1 MRFIKLAII
10 SFIVIAGIIT
20 AISAM
25 IPSKVN
31 IIRSVH
37 LSLPKDSV
45 IHRLSDMN
53 DWKNWNLYISNPA
66 LTNLTAS
73 ANEIRSNELTVQ
85 KTDFR
90 NDSLIT
96 LWSQGSKKTFDGGF
110 VFFGDERETIVQWY
124 FTIQVKWY
132 PWEKFSSVIYEK
144 QIGPMMEESLN
155 RLSGNRSVAQ

>member
-1 MRFIKLAII
+1 MRFIKLAVI

-20 AISAM
+20 VISAL
-25 IPSKVN
+25 IPAKVN
-31 IIRSVH
+31 IVRSVH
-37 LSLPKDSV
+37 LSLSKDSAV
-45 IHRLSDMN
+45 QRLSNLN

-66 LTNLTAS
+66 LTNITTS
-73 ANEIRSNELTVQ
+73 ENEIRSNELSVRKTV
-85 KTDFR
+85 FR

-96 LWSQGSKKTFDGGF
+96 SWSQAGGKTFDGGF

-132 PWEKFSSVIYEK
+132 PWEKFGSVIFEK

-155 RLSGNRSVAQ
+155 RLSGNRGVAQ